1 MADNAV
7 LFLFDNSYILLYT
20 VYKGGAGMNIIINN
34 SSFQP
39 IYEQIV
45 EQIKDSIVKGRLK
58 ENDMLPSVR
67 SLSKEIRVSALTVK
81 KAYDELE
88 QEGFIITVHGKGSFV
103 TSANQELML
112 EEQRREAEQLMEQAI
127 RKGKSCGMSRSELEE
142 MYQLV
147 LEDMI

>member
-1 MADNAV
+1 
-7 LFLFDNSYILLYT
+7 
-20 VYKGGAGMNIIINN
+20 MNIIINN

-45 EQIKDSIVKGRLK
+45 EQIKDSIVKGRLN

-67 SLSKEIRVSALTVK
+67 NLSKEIRVSALTVK

-103 TSANQELML
+103 TSANQELMK

>member
-1 MADNAV
+1 
-7 LFLFDNSYILLYT
+7 
-20 VYKGGAGMNIIINN
+20 MNIIINN

-112 EEQRREAEQLMEQAI
+112 EEQRRETEQLMEQAI

>member
-1 MADNAV
+1 
-7 LFLFDNSYILLYT
+7 
-20 VYKGGAGMNIIINN
+20 MNIIINN

-58 ENDMLPSVR
+58 ENDMLPSDR
-67 SLSKEIRVSALTVK
+67 SLSKEIRVSALTAK